1 MSRIYLVKQKGS
13 IILNSV
19 VEYLRSNNY
28 DVEEIRVDMRAVRN
42 LPVDQD
48 TAFVLYAESSLA
60 AKADSI
66 IALKDKVI
74 ESKAALFVIEGDE
87 GYMEIKIL
95 IPDSLVT
102 QTFRHP
108 LDAKTIG
115 PTIVSRLE
123 SRANLSNRVRKVM
136 IVDDSEVMLTLAR
149 NWLEDK
155 YDVACANSGTQAIKY
170 LSLDRPDL
178 ILLDY
183 EMPIVSGK
191 ILFEMIRSDP
201 DFAGIPVIFL
211 TGQNDKKSIM
221 EVLELKPEGYLLK
234 SMDPAEIIKAVDDFF
249 LKADF

>member
-1 MSRIYLVKQKGS
+1 
-13 IILNSV
+13 
-19 VEYLRSNNY
+19 
-28 DVEEIRVDMRAVRN
+28 RVDMRAVHS

-48 TAFVLYAESSLA
+48 TAFILYAESGLA
-60 AKADSI
+60 AKADALI
-66 IALKDKVI
+66 TLKDRII
-74 ESKAALFVIEGDE
+74 ETKAALFVIEGDE
-87 GYMEIKIL
+87 GYEEVKIL
-95 IPDSLVT
+95 IPDALVT

-115 PTIVSRLE
+115 PTIINRLQTRSRLSTE
-123 SRANLSNRVRKVM
+123 SKKVM
-136 IVDDSEVMLTLAR
+136 IVDDSEVMLTLAK

-155 YDVACANSGTQAIKY
+155 YQVTCANSGTQAIKY

-178 ILLDY
+178 MLLDY

-201 DFAGIPVIFL
+201 DFSGIPVIFL

-234 SMDPAEIIKAVDDFF
+234 SMEPGEIIKAIDDFF
-249 LKADF
+249 LKQSNSEI